1 LTFLTISQIVG
12 IASTV
17 EGWGRFMA
25 AIPDRP
31 RFTFM
36 QWVAAERL
44 ALIFGAFAFPVL
56 AIALGICL
64 AILANALR

>member
-1 LTFLTISQIVG
+1 
-12 IASTV
+12 
-17 EGWGRFMA
+17 MA

-31 RFTFM
+31 GFTPFT

-44 ALIFGAFAFPVL
+44 ALIFSAFAFPVL

-64 AILANALR
+64 AILANGLR